1 MDAADLLFAGPAR
14 QAELVA
20 AGEIGPRE
28 LVDACLERIERLD
41 PRLNAFRVVFASR
54 ARAEA
59 DALGSPDGRPLFGVP
74 VAVKDDMHVAGEP
87 TQFGTAV
94 LQPPAAEDSEIVRR
108 LRAAG
113 AVIVGKT
120 NVPELTVWPWTESQ
134 AYGIT
139 RNPWDPRRITGGS
152 SGGSASAV
160 ASGMVGV
167 ATASDGFGSIRI
179 PAAACG
185 LVGLKPRK
193 GRVPIAPKSTEDGG
207 WHGLTHYGVLTRRVR
222 DTAVMLEALADG
234 AVGWVAA
241 ADRTPGRLRV
251 ALALETP
258 PLIVARLGD
267 EARRGVL
274 DVADALRGMGHEVLE
289 RRAPYEAGPLFRGTA
304 RWFRGIYDDARATGA
319 PRKLERATRGMA
331 LLGRLTPQARLD
343 RSMAEERELAD
354 RVGRFFDDI
363 DVLLTPVVAAPPL
376 PAGGQVGRSMPALY
390 NRASSWAPWP
400 SLWNITGHPAMSVPA
415 GWTPDGVPLAAQ
427 LVAREEETLLS
438 VAAQLEAELGW
449 PDRRPPIS

>member
-1 MDAADLLFAGPAR
+1 MDGADLLFAGPAR

-20 AGEIGPRE
+20 SGEVSPRE
-28 LVDACLERIERLD
+28 LVDACLERIDRLD
-41 PRLNAFRVVFASR
+41 PLVNAFRVVFAER
-54 ARAEA
+54 ARADA

-94 LQPPAAEDSEIVRR
+94 LQPPAAADSEIVRR

-120 NVPELTVWPWTESQ
+120 NVPELTVWPWTETQ
-134 AYGIT
+134 AFGIT
-139 RNPWDPRRITGGS
+139 RNPWDPQRITGGS
-152 SGGSASAV
+152 SGGSAAAV
-160 ASGMVGV
+160 AAGMVGV
-167 ATASDGFGSIRI
+167 ATASDGLGSIRI

-193 GRVPIAPKSTEDGG
+193 GRVPIAPKTAENGG

-234 AVGWVAA
+234 AVGWAAA
-241 ADRTPGRLRV
+241 ADRAPGRLRV
-251 ALALETP
+251 ALDVHAP
-258 PLIVARLGD
+258 PLVLLRPRA
-267 EARRGVL
+267 EARHGVTG
-274 DVADALRGMGHEVLE
+274 VADALRGLGHEVLE
-289 RRAPYEAGPLFRGTA
+289 RRGPYEAGPLFRGTA

-319 PRKLERATRGMA
+319 PRRLERGTRGMA
-331 LLGRLTPQARLD
+331 LIGRITPRARLE
-343 RSMAEERELAD
+343 RSKAEERELAQ
-354 RVGRFFDDI
+354 RVGRFFDDV
-363 DVLLTPVVAAPPL
+363 DVLLTPVLAAPPL
-376 PAGGQVGRSMPALY
+376 RAGGTVGRSAAALY
-390 NRASSWAPWP
+390 NRSSSWAPWP
-400 SLWNITGHPAMSVPA
+400 SFWNITGHPAISVPA
-415 GWTPDGVPLAAQ
+415 GWTEDGMPLAAQ